1 MGRPRTLSDEQVMN
15 AVAIAVGRVG
25 PHRLTLRDVAQEAGV
40 SPAMLVQRFGSK
52 RGLLLGFLR
61 AGGALDSMRRA
72 YTVAASPVEGLIDAV
87 VATSGADLS
96 PEEFANHLAFL
107 HLDLSDPEF
116 RAVLA
121 EEEAE
126 VRQELVAYL
135 HAAVEHGELR
145 PVEVRRLAAAVHAI
159 WNGAQIAWAVERD
172 GTLAGA
178 LTRDLWT
185 LLGPYLTCSQSGERT
200 V

>member
-15 AVAIAVGRVG
+15 AVAAAVGRVG
-25 PHRLTLRDVAQEAGV
+25 PHRLTLREVAQDAGV

-52 RGLLLGFLR
+52 RGLLLAFLR
-61 AGGALDSMRRA
+61 AGGALDSMRQA
-72 YTVAASPVEGLIDAV
+72 YAAAASPLQGLIDAV
-87 VATSGADLS
+87 VATAGVDLS

-107 HLDLSDPEF
+107 HLDLSDPQF
-116 RAVLA
+116 REVLA

-135 HAAVEHGELR
+135 HAAVAQGELR
-145 PVEVRRLAAAVHAI
+145 PVEVPRLAAAVHAI
-159 WNGAQIAWAVERD
+159 WNGTQIAWAVERD

-178 LTRDLWT
+178 LTRDLLT
-185 LLGPYLTCSQSGERT
+185 LLGPYLTGNHIEGGKP
-200 V
+200 